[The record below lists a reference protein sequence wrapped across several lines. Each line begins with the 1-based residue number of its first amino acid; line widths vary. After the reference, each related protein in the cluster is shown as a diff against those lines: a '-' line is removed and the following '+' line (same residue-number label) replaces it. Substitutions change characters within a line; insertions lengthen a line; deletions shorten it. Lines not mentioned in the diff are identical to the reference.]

1 MWNSCMSWCSQ
12 LLTHLPLFSVFLN
25 VWVSLQQMCSNWEET
40 KDERFW
46 NTFRMLHSNSPQ
58 FKRLLVWDQQSS
70 ITAGFFHLRKIP
82 RSTHSLY
89 TSPYPRRIS
98 FSWFIFATSDPFL
111 SPVLKNCLCDHSAR
125 MCCTTFV
132 GLKTLEG
139 LSLSKLFME
148 HFFSPW

>member
-58 FKRLLVWDQQSS
+58 FKCLLVWDQQSS

-82 RSTHSLY
+82 HSTHSLC

-98 FSWFIFATSDPFL
+98 FSWFILPHQTLSFL
-111 SPVLKNCLCDHSAR
+111 QCWGICDHSAR
-125 MCCTTFV
+125 MCCTTLV
-132 GLKTLEG
+132 GLNTWEG